1 MSGLISSLLIE
12 TVVRQARR
20 LSNQTGSHPPCDDDL
35 ADSLPIT
42 RRRSSS
48 ATPDD
53 DDRAEL
59 SNGKGGQGSF
69 TKELNGDYSEAE
81 GTPSVL
87 SPPAPSEL
95 SRRCHDRDG
104 AISPSQSRFGTTIV
118 SSQSL
123 HGLSDSEQV
132 DGARTYTAA
141 EVTGADSPPVSPRN
155 MVFEEDPSAQESHHS
170 SARRGNLDDNGGQFL
185 LPADDGMGVL
195 RKKIHA
201 IRDLQSSNEEKAR
214 MIHELMTE
222 RYHAFQGKK
231 NLISTSPRP
240 LSPSS
245 PQLSERSVTP
255 MSRCGSLSSDHAPA
269 SPASAASTSHQI
281 EDTYKLT
288 AEDLRPTFF
297 PKPESNS
304 PVCEFEDADAEDV
317 EGPYLGCRHYKRNVK
332 LQCFA
337 CKKWYTCRF
346 CHDEVEDH
354 HLDRPK
360 TENMLCML
368 CGHAQPAAA
377 VCRQCGEHAAQYYCN
392 ICKLWDNDSNKS
404 IYHCND
410 CGICRIGQGLGKD
423 FFHCRVRKPRIEKST
438 LIWCYVSP

>member
-1 MSGLISSLLIE
+1 MSGLIPSSLIE
-12 TVVRQARR
+12 TIVRQARR
-20 LSNQTGSHPPCDDDL
+20 LSNQTDSHPPYDDDL

-42 RRRSSS
+42 QSSSSS
-48 ATPDD
+48 ATYDGND
-53 DDRAEL
+53 HTEVSSRNVDHETLAT
-59 SNGKGGQGSF
+59 G
-69 TKELNGDYSEAE
+69 LNGDCSDAG

-95 SRRCHDRDG
+95 SSRRHDV
-104 AISPSQSRFGTTIV
+104 SPSQSRSGTAIV
-118 SSQSL
+118 VSQSR
-123 HGLSDSEQV
+123 HGLSDTEPV
-132 DGARTYTAA
+132 DGVRTYTAP
-141 EVTGADSPPVSPRN
+141 EVTRADSPPVSPRN
-155 MVFEEDPSAQESHHS
+155 MVFEANPSAQESHRL
-170 SARRGNLDDNGGQFL
+170 SARHDNLDDIDDQFL
-185 LPADDGMGVL
+185 LPEDDGMGVL

-222 RYHAFQGKK
+222 RYNASQGKK
-231 NLISTSPRP
+231 NLMSTSPRA
-240 LSPSS
+240 LSSSS
-245 PQLSERSVTP
+245 PQLSERSVTQI
-255 MSRCGSLSSDHAPA
+255 SRSGSLSSEHAPTN
-269 SPASAASTSHQI
+269 PASTTPTSHQI

-288 AEDLRPTFF
+288 AEDLEPTFF
-297 PKPESNS
+297 PKPESDS
-304 PVCEFEDADAEDV
+304 PVCDFGDADAEDV
-317 EGPYLGCRHYKRNVK
+317 EVACLGCRHYKRNVK

-377 VCRQCGEHAAQYYCN
+377 VCRQCSEHAAQYYCN

-423 FFHCRVRKPRIEKST
+423 FFHCRVRKPRIDKYGFIF
-438 LIWCYVSP
+438 LLKC